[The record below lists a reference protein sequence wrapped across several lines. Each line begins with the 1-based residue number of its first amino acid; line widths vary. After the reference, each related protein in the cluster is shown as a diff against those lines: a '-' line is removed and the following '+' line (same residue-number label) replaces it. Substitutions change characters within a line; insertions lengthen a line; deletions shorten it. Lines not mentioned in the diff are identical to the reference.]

1 MEFFEDF
8 TIVNNTYNSNS
19 SWRNALDRMY
29 LRMFANKK
37 PSKEDLNNAKGSEHV
52 MPLMPSQQCIVKSL
66 VWAIKILSGKLTNA
80 GIDLEKVLE
89 VNKHRS
95 NSVTRSHSMSMFD
108 RSVNRS
114 EYHNAKLSILRRHKS
129 LIKELLGDREYGE
142 ILTMSIKEQKTK
154 IDTFIRN
161 KKTKQN
167 RIRNEIKDGTYV
179 ENHPYY

>member
-1 MEFFEDF
+1 M
-8 TIVNNTYNSNS
+8 NNTYNSNS
-19 SWRNALDRMY
+19 GWRNALDRMY
-29 LRMFANKK
+29 IKMFANKK

-95 NSVTRSHSMSMFD
+95 NSVTRSHGMSMFD

-129 LIKELLGDREYGE
+129 LIKELLGDKEYGE
-142 ILTMSIKEQKTK
+142 ILMMSIKEQKIK
-154 IDTFIRN
+154 IDKFIRN
-161 KKTKQN
+161 KETKQN